1 MEVLRSEHAGF
12 CFGVGRATR
21 LAERLLAVPG
31 PPLVTI
37 GPLMHNPQEVERL
50 ARAGVQVVERIAD
63 CTGKRA
69 LVRTHGIGREQT
81 ERARAL
87 GVELID
93 ATCPHV
99 KAPRR
104 RIEQLGR
111 AGRTVVLVGDAAHP
125 EVRAQ
130 VSYAGGPI
138 RVVRCAA
145 ELAGLPPV
153 TPLGVVAQTTLD
165 SERYAAVIDD
175 LRSRFDDVQVF
186 DTICRDAHQRQQAG
200 RRLAARVDRLVV
212 VGGRNSANTEHL
224 AAICRQV
231 QPRTVHIETEAELGA
246 LELGPA
252 ERIGLTSGAS
262 TPEWLLDRV
271 ERALR
276 RRVGEHGSG
285 VD

>member
-1 MEVLRSEHAGF
+1 MEVLRSERAGF
-12 CFGVGRATR
+12 CFGVGRASR
-21 LAERLLAVPG
+21 MAERLLAAEG

-50 ARAGVQVVERIAD
+50 ARAGVRVVEHMAD
-63 CTGKRA
+63 CAGKRA
-69 LVRTHGIGREQT
+69 LVRTHGIGRVETEQ
-81 ERARAL
+81 ARAL

-99 KAPRR
+99 KTPRR
-104 RIEQLGR
+104 RIVQLGR
-111 AGRTVVLVGDAAHP
+111 SSRTVVLVGDASHP

-138 RVVRCAA
+138 RVLRSAA
-145 ELAGLPPV
+145 ELADLPAE

-165 SERYAAVIDD
+165 ADHYAAVVDD
-175 LRSRFDDVQVF
+175 LHRRFGDVQVF

-200 RRLAARVDRLVV
+200 RRLAARVDRMVV
-212 VGGRNSANTEHL
+212 VGGRNSANTNHL
-224 AAICRQV
+224 TSICRQV
-231 QPRTVHIETEAELGA
+231 QPRTIHIETETELGA

-252 ERIGLTSGAS
+252 DRIGLTSGAS

-276 RRVGEHGSG
+276 ERGET
-285 VD
+285 V

>member
-21 LAERLLAVPG
+21 LAERLLATPG

-50 ARAGVQVVERIAD
+50 ARAGVQVVERITD
-63 CTGKRA
+63 CANKRA
-69 LVRTHGIGREQT
+69 LVRTHGIGRDET
-81 ERARAL
+81 ELAQGL

-111 AGRTVVLVGDAAHP
+111 AGRTVVLVGDATHP

-138 RVVRCAA
+138 RVLRSAAALA
-145 ELAGLPPV
+145 ELPAA

-165 SERYAAVIDD
+165 ADRYAAVVDD
-175 LRSRFDDVQVF
+175 LRRRFDDVRVF
-186 DTICRDAHQRQQAG
+186 DTICRDAHQRQRAG

-212 VGGRNSANTEHL
+212 VGGRNSANTNHL
-224 AAICRQV
+224 TGICRQV
-231 QPRTVHIETEAELGA
+231 QPRTVHIETEAEFGA
-246 LELGPA
+246 LELGAA

-271 ERALR
+271 ERALLKM
-276 RRVGEHGSG
+276 GET
-285 VD
+285 V